1 MESVIGTE
9 GECVPF
15 LICEVCKMARYV
27 TRVSVWFNSEGAS
40 PSVVIKKLVSLGFIP
55 VRGAYD
61 FIYKHESPE
70 DMTESELGTAI
81 IEISNALHK
90 TLAGFK
96 VLYTLDTHTLD
107 DDADYVPLED
117 IDAELEA
124 TRKEIQ
130 ELERET
136 SELD

>member
-1 MESVIGTE
+1 
-9 GECVPF
+9 
-15 LICEVCKMARYV
+15 LISEVFEMARYV

-40 PSVVIKKLVSLGFIP
+40 PSTVIRKLVSLGFIP

-61 FIYKHESPE
+61 FIYKHESPQ
-70 DMTESELGTAI
+70 DMTESELSTAI

-107 DDADYVPLED
+107 DESDYVPLED

-136 SELD
+136 SEFS